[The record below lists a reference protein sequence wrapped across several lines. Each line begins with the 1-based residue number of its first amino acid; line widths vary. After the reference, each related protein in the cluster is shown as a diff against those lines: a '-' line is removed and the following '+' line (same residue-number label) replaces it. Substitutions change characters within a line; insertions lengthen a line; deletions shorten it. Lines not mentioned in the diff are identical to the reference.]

1 MAIFHRPWGSY
12 KVISDTDLYK
22 MKTLTISADQS
33 ISLQYH
39 KHRSEIWYII
49 SGDGEVLNYAP
60 DTEAK
65 AISYSVGDIF
75 EVAQGNI
82 HKIKAKTE
90 TVIFEV
96 QIGTYFGE
104 EDIIRLEDQYGRM
117 KKNDSPK
124 N

>member
-1 MAIFHRPWGSY
+1 MERFHRPWGSY

-22 MKTLTISADQS
+22 MKKLTISAGQS

-49 SGDGEVLNYAP
+49 SGEGIILNYAP
-60 DTEAK
+60 STEAEEF
-65 AISYSVGDIF
+65 AYVPHHIY

-82 HKIKAKTE
+82 HKITAKTE

-104 EDIIRLEDQYGRM
+104 DDIIRLEDQYGRI
-117 KKNDSPK
+117 KEDFKE
-124 N
+124 